1 MTLNLLEQQTASP
14 ISLPQRGA
22 QPGEARVLDP
32 HGNIAYIPEENLEAA
47 LEAGAKLL
55 TPDKMRELRQEVF
68 MQHLAFKDEHAP
80 PEKRKR
86 RSIVKSNRT
95 HGRRW

>member
-1 MTLNLLEQQTASP
+1 MSLELLEQQTASP
-14 ISLPQRGA
+14 ITLPKRGA
-22 QPGEARVLDP
+22 QPGEVRVLDP
-32 HGNIAYIPEENLEAA
+32 HGNIAYIPEENQEAA
-47 LEAGAKLL
+47 LDAGAKLL

-86 RSIVKSNRT
+86 RSIVKRSRT
-95 HGRRW
+95 QGGRW